1 MPDTQGEVRP
11 DLPQAMRENGI
22 DMWIVM
28 SAACNSRYRKSS
40 VMEMYTAAP
49 KKTALQSV
57 ATIA

>member
-1 MPDTQGEVRP
+1 MQ
-11 DLPQAMRENGI
+11 
-22 DMWIVM
+22 
-28 SAACNSRYRKSS
+28 SRYRKSS